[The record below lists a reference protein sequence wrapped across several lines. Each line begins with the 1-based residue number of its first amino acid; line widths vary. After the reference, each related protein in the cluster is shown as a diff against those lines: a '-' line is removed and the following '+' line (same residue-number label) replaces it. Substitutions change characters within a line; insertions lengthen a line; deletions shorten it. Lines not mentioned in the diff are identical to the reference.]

1 MAMTHPRLSRTDVRE
16 FIDIVVASEPDDTAV
31 KGFLVGKE
39 IDESGF
45 ANRKLEAAV
54 RSLVDDCGSDRDSV
68 LEAVEARHCGAVHVA
83 IERFSDEALGDEE
96 FWSYLAVR
104 YFWRFI
110 SYRQASAWRSAQGE
124 PPDPDEPESEKAKL
138 ERYIRGHDHYQIP
151 LRLYLRAQ
159 AVGDGDDYT
168 LTDIDGGG
176 TDFWRSQVLGVRTG
190 AYPPLARS
198 VARAQSIAQLNV
210 EEQRP
215 PGRRVNRLRANL
227 DFVLH
232 DDAEAAA
239 AINGLW
245 IVTGDDAA
253 KAKVK
258 AEVKKSKK
266 ASKTPTRKPAKKKQS
281 TKQSK

>member
-45 ANRKLEAAV
+45 ANRQLEAAV

-110 SYRQASAWRSAQGE
+110 SYRQASAWPQCLLQMQIQG
-124 PPDPDEPESEKAKL
+124 
-138 ERYIRGHDHYQIP
+138 
-151 LRLYLRAQ
+151 RA
-159 AVGDGDDYT
+159 
-168 LTDIDGGG
+168 
-176 TDFWRSQVLGVRTG
+176 R
-190 AYPPLARS
+190 
-198 VARAQSIAQLNV
+198 
-210 EEQRP
+210 RP
-215 PGRRVNRLRANL
+215 
-227 DFVLH
+227 
-232 DDAEAAA
+232 
-239 AINGLW
+239 
-245 IVTGDDAA
+245 
-253 KAKVK
+253 
-258 AEVKKSKK
+258 
-266 ASKTPTRKPAKKKQS
+266 
-281 TKQSK
+281 